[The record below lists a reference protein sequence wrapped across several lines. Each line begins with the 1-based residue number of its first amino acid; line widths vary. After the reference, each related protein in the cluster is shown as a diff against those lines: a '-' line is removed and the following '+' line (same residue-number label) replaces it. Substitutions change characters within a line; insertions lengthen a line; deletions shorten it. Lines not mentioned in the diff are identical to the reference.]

1 MLFLFLLA
9 AVTGVV
15 ILTAKPRFYVSATAI
30 GDDSDY
36 RKILGPAEPAPE
48 KIGNLLKTL
57 KIIRANDRVRIE
69 YPNSVYPSSRL
80 LNYTVHRVGG
90 AEGATTAEGD
100 FRLIHQGIGY
110 GEFPPNDL
118 QRYSTDVPAR
128 YFDPGEGTELSTN
141 EVARLMESHD
151 PSLSFRGTFPSV
163 KFLFEYPKDEKL
175 KVIGYHLF
183 DARTKTRL
191 TGGYS
196 WGGND
201 GKAHV
206 QMNVKKW
213 HAGPVEL
220 VVDLATGPTEVIEI
234 PPKEGEVIRQP
245 DWELQLAA
253 VVEGDDSG
261 TSSGSSGTNSYV
273 ELRFKKNEDK
283 RRPEIS
289 FLFLGDPWAYHLPVD
304 LEIIDKD
311 GKKTDDGG
319 GGSSGRYVR
328 KGTRGKLEDIG
339 FIRATIYKKVRR
351 VVFELPTIY
360 GLPNENDNLQN
371 LFDLRIPY
379 VRVKTQ
385 WEFREAI
392 EGMTQLK
399 FAARSPTF
407 KPPPGYFPME
417 FHDVTPLDLLDEY
430 LAQSPT
436 PQAVAVDEEK
446 RKLILD
452 EPLVQKLI
460 KKIGKVLGK

>member
-311 GKKTDDGG
+311 GEERLCVVLEG
-319 GGSSGRYVR
+319 SGRQLSVKR
-328 KGTRGKLEDIG
+328 ANAQVVKARPDAGGTVPAMAGAAFERELAGLVADGVTLVDRVYHIDRGYDHI
-339 FIRATIYKKVRR
+339 
-351 VVFELPTIY
+351 
-360 GLPNENDNLQN
+360 
-371 LFDLRIPY
+371 
-379 VRVKTQ
+379 
-385 WEFREAI
+385 
-392 EGMTQLK
+392 
-399 FAARSPTF
+399 
-407 KPPPGYFPME
+407 
-417 FHDVTPLDLLDEY
+417 
-430 LAQSPT
+430 
-436 PQAVAVDEEK
+436 EEK
-446 RKLILD
+446 LA
-452 EPLVQKLI
+452 
-460 KKIGKVLGK
+460 GLGARIQRVPN